1 MYDLLINKCLRF
13 FIQVFNAFENL
24 WNWSFTIDF
33 LDVNITITFPQILTT
48 SLIFLMGLFLIKK
61 FVPLA

>member
-13 FIQVFNAFENL
+13 FIQVCNAFENL